1 MRTQTACAMRNSLAQ
16 RQNHKFLQTLRTFR
30 VHFFIFG
37 CAESLAAGYFYVR
50 NSLKLLG
57 AFLPPTIKSGH
68 KFIKDKKKNAPK
80 PLQTYAHMYLRVIKK
95 TASSALPPK
104 K

>member
-1 MRTQTACAMRNSLAQ
+1 MGTQTACAMRNSLAQ
-16 RQNHKFLQTLRTFR
+16 RQNHKFLQTLRAFR

-57 AFLPPTIKSGH
+57 AFLAPTIKSGH
-68 KFIKDKKKNAPK
+68 KFIKDLKKRPKTTANLCAYVFESYKKNREF
-80 PLQTYAHMYLRVIKK
+80 RV
-95 TASSALPPK
+95 AA
-104 K
+104 

>member
-1 MRTQTACAMRNSLAQ
+1 MGTQTACAMRNSLAQ
-16 RQNHKFLQTLRTFR
+16 RQNHKFLQTLRAFL

-57 AFLPPTIKSGH
+57 AFLAPTIKSGH
-68 KFIKDKKKNAPK
+68 KFIKDLKKKRPK
-80 PLQTYAHMYLRVIKK
+80 TTANLCAYVFESYKKNREFRV
-95 TASSALPPK
+95 AA
-104 K
+104 